1 ENNIANKI
9 AEYENSIALLAV
21 KLNDKINLV
30 FACSKNLKDIKMG
43 VLLKD
48 AINLIDGKGGGSKV
62 LAQGGGKN
70 NGNLEATLDYA
81 FMKIEKTL

>member
-1 ENNIANKI
+1 
-9 AEYENSIALLAV
+9 
-21 KLNDKINLV
+21 
-30 FACSKNLKDIKMG
+30 MG

-48 AINLIDGKGGGSKV
+48 AISLIDGKGGGSKV

-81 FMKIEKTL
+81 FMKIEKLYKYII